1 VSIAIDGPAASGKS
15 TIGGLVAAELGYLY
29 IDTGAMYRAVAW
41 AALERQVI
49 IADEAAV
56 TALAEQLD
64 IDITHDNRGDGRQ
77 YTVRA
82 DGEDITWAIREPR
95 VNAYVSM
102 VAAYSGV
109 RAALVPKQQAIA
121 ARGGVV
127 MVGRDIGTVVLPQ
140 AEVKVYLDA
149 SVAERARRRHQ
160 EARARGLDVTLAEVV
175 ADLAQRDRID
185 STRADSPLAVAPDA
199 LVIDSTGLT
208 IDEVVQQVLA
218 LWAAASAAAAGC
230 S

>member
-95 VNAYVSM
+95 VNAHVST

-185 STRADSPLAVAPDA
+185 STRADSPLTVAPDA

-208 IDEVVQQVLA
+208 IAEVVQEMLA
-218 LWAAASAAAAGC
+218 LWAAASATAAGC
-230 S
+230 P